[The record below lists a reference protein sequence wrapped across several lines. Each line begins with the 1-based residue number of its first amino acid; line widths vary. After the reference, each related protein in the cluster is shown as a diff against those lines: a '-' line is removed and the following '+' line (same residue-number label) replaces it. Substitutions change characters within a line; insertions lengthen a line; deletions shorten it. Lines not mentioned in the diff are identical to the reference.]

1 MNKFH
6 VETLRGLT
14 VRFGESE
21 AAGGGASGGQVGEG
35 GKEGEEDELLE
46 YFRSLYRNANK
57 GIKGR
62 GKGRKVAS
70 TTTSPPSLSSSTSSL
85 SSLASLPLSPPSS
98 STGSYTG
105 GIPAHFAMGGGMG
118 MGGGGLG
125 GMGDGLGGMGMGVE
139 MELFDGSSS
148 GIGSPCAS
156 SLGSLYEVGG
166 RGGGGFEEEEG
177 GELAFGDRMY

>member
-21 AAGGGASGGQVGEG
+21 ARGEG
-35 GKEGEEDELLE
+35 KGEVGEEDELLE

-70 TTTSPPSLSSSTSSL
+70 TSSTSSTPPSLSSSTSSL

-98 STGSYTG
+98 TGSYTG
-105 GIPAHFAMGGGMG
+105 GIPAHFGMGLGGGG
-118 MGGGGLG
+118 TNGGGGLTG
-125 GMGDGLGGMGMGVE
+125 MAGMGAME
-139 MELFDGSSS
+139 MEMFDGSSS

-156 SLGSLYEVGG
+156 SLGSLYEVGT
-166 RGGGGFEEEEG
+166 FEEEEG